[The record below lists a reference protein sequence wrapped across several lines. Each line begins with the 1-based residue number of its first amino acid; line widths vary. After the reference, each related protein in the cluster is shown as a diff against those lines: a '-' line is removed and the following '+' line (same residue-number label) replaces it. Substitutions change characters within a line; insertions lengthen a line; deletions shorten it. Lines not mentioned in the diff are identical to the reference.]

1 MSLSAGPDNMFQE
14 DLQLLSSAVHLE
26 CQEEHSEHE
35 TIYINCNITKPFQM
49 LPGRCHPLGGEI

>member
-1 MSLSAGPDNMFQE
+1 MFQE

-26 CQEEHSEHE
+26 CQEEHSVHE